1 MTATCLLTNL
11 FPQKI
16 NKYLIMITSI
26 LNSKKPL
33 FLLLLCSMAM
43 LTFAQSTN
51 TVPEKEWSSS
61 DNINAILAFI
71 AFILLFPIYFMGKMF
86 SATLKNYM
94 KKLKNLKNGM
104 AIISFFI
111 ISNSLIAQAAT
122 TETTVS
128 YWDTINF
135 TTWFLLVTIIIEIF
149 VLFFLGLFTA
159 RLMKNPK
166 KEIEKAEK
174 IADESW
180 FMKWWKKANN
190 FNNNLEEAEKLD
202 TGHSYDGIRELDNIT
217 PPWFQ
222 AAFYTTIVIGIIYL
236 WYYHSGVG
244 KLQIEEYQE
253 SVDIANKEMDE
264 YQKHQKGIDENTI
277 AFTTAGSE
285 LEEGAKL
292 YQASCASCH
301 AADGGGGTG
310 PNLCD
315 DSWIHGGSPK
325 DIFKSIKYGWKEKGM
340 IPWKDLYNDQK
351 ILKIASYMNTF
362 QGKKPLSPKAPQG
375 DKYVPVADTT
385 AKAVTTDSTV
395 IAAK

>member
-1 MTATCLLTNL
+1 
-11 FPQKI
+11 
-16 NKYLIMITSI
+16 MITSI

-292 YQASCASCH
+292 FQASCASCH

>member
-1 MTATCLLTNL
+1 
-11 FPQKI
+11 
-16 NKYLIMITSI
+16 MIA
-26 LNSKKPL
+26 L
-33 FLLLLCSMAM
+33 
-43 LTFAQSTN
+43 AQASTGAL
-51 TVPEKEWSSS
+51 PEKEWSTS
-61 DNINAILAFI
+61 DNVNALLAFI
-71 AFILLFPIYFMGKMF
+71 AFLLLFPIYFMGKMF
-86 SATLKNYM
+86 TATLKNYM

-190 FNNNLEEAEKLD
+190 MTGSIEEAEKLD

-253 SVDIANKEMDE
+253 SVDLANIEMLE

-277 AFTTAGSE
+277 AFTTSGAE
-285 LEEGAKL
+285 LEEGAKI
-292 YQASCASCH
+292 YQSSCASCH

>member
-1 MTATCLLTNL
+1 
-11 FPQKI
+11 
-16 NKYLIMITSI
+16 MITSI
-26 LNSKKPL
+26 INSKKSLVILL
-33 FLLLLCSMAM
+33 FCSIS
-43 LTFAQSTN
+43 LITFAQTTSAT
-51 TVPEKEWSSS
+51 PEKVWSSA
-61 DNINAILAFI
+61 DNINTLLAII

-94 KKLKNLKNGM
+94 KKLRNLKNGVS
-104 AIISFFI
+104 IIALMI
-111 ISNSLIAQAAT
+111 LSNAMIAQSAPAT
-122 TETTVS
+122 EATIS
-128 YWDTINF
+128 YWDTINY
-135 TTWFLLVTIIIEIF
+135 TTWFLLITIIVEIF
-149 VLFFLGLFTA
+149 VLFFLGLFTS

-174 IADESW
+174 ITDESW

-253 SVDIANKEMDE
+253 SVDLANKEMEE

-277 AFTTAGSE
+277 AFTSSASE

-292 YQASCASCH
+292 FQSSCASCH

-325 DIFKSIKYGWKEKGM
+325 DIFKSIKYGWKDKGM

-351 ILKIASYMNTF
+351 ILKIASYVNTL

-375 DKYVPVADTT
+375 EKYVPAADTT
-385 AKAVTTDSTV
+385 AKTATTDSTV
-395 IAAK
+395 VAAK

>member
-1 MTATCLLTNL
+1 
-11 FPQKI
+11 
-16 NKYLIMITSI
+16 MIKSI
-26 LNSKKPL
+26 LNTKKPL
-33 FLLLLCSMAM
+33 FLLLFCSMAM

-292 YQASCASCH
+292 FQASCASCH

>member
-1 MTATCLLTNL
+1 
-11 FPQKI
+11 
-16 NKYLIMITSI
+16 MITSI

-86 SATLKNYM
+86 TATLKNYM

-111 ISNSLIAQAAT
+111 ISNSLIAQATT

-166 KEIEKAEK
+166 KEIEKSEK
-174 IADESW
+174 IADESGLV
-180 FMKWWKKANN
+180 KWWKKANN

-222 AAFYTTIVIGIIYL
+222 AAFYTTIIIGIIYL

-253 SVDIANKEMDE
+253 SVDLANIEMLE

-277 AFTTAGSE
+277 AFTTSGSE

-292 YQASCASCH
+292 FQASCASCH

>member
-1 MTATCLLTNL
+1 
-11 FPQKI
+11 
-16 NKYLIMITSI
+16 MITSI
-26 LNSKKPL
+26 LNSKKS
-33 FLLLLCSMAM
+33 FFILLLCSVSMIA
-43 LTFAQSTN
+43 LAQASTGAL
-51 TVPEKEWSSS
+51 PEKEWSTS
-61 DNINAILAFI
+61 DNVNALLAFI
-71 AFILLFPIYFMGKMF
+71 AFLLLFPIYFMGKMF
-86 SATLKNYM
+86 RATLKNYM

-104 AIISFFI
+104 AIVSFFI

-122 TETTVS
+122 SETTVS

-135 TTWFLLVTIIIEIF
+135 TTWFLLVTIIVEIF

-253 SVDIANKEMDE
+253 SVDIANNEMIE

-277 AFTTAGSE
+277 AFSNSGSE

-301 AADGGGGTG
+301 ASDGGGGTG

-351 ILKIASYMNTF
+351 ILKIASYVNSF
-362 QGKKPLSPKAPQG
+362 QGKKPLSPEAPQG

-385 AKAVTTDSTV
+385 AKTVTTDSTA

>member
-1 MTATCLLTNL
+1 
-11 FPQKI
+11 
-16 NKYLIMITSI
+16 MITSI
-26 LNSKKPL
+26 LNSKKS
-33 FLLLLCSMAM
+33 FFILLLCSVSMIA
-43 LTFAQSTN
+43 LAQASTGAL
-51 TVPEKEWSSS
+51 PEKEWSTS
-61 DNINAILAFI
+61 DNVNALLAFI
-71 AFILLFPIYFMGKMF
+71 AFLLLFPIYFMGKMF
-86 SATLKNYM
+86 TATLKNYM

-166 KEIEKAEK
+166 KEIEKTEK

-351 ILKIASYMNTF
+351 ILKIASYVNTF

-385 AKAVTTDSTV
+385 AKTVTTDSTA

>member
-1 MTATCLLTNL
+1 
-11 FPQKI
+11 
-16 NKYLIMITSI
+16 MITSI
-26 LNSKKPL
+26 LNSKKS
-33 FLLLLCSMAM
+33 FFILLLCSVSMIA
-43 LTFAQSTN
+43 LAQASTGAL
-51 TVPEKEWSSS
+51 PEKEWSTS
-61 DNINAILAFI
+61 DNVNALLAFI
-71 AFILLFPIYFMGKMF
+71 AFLLLFPIYFMGKMF
-86 SATLKNYM
+86 TATLKNYM

-104 AIISFFI
+104 AIVSFFI
-111 ISNSLIAQAAT
+111 ISNSLIAQTAT
-122 TETTVS
+122 SETTVS

-253 SVDIANKEMDE
+253 SVDIANNEMIE

-277 AFTTAGSE
+277 AFSNSGSE

-351 ILKIASYMNTF
+351 ILKIASYVNLF

-385 AKAVTTDSTV
+385 AKTVTTDSTA

>member
-1 MTATCLLTNL
+1 
-11 FPQKI
+11 
-16 NKYLIMITSI
+16 MIKSI
-26 LNSKKPL
+26 LNTKKPL
-33 FLLLLCSMAM
+33 FVLLFCSMAM
-43 LTFAQSTN
+43 LTFAQSTS

-104 AIISFFI
+104 AAVSFFI
-111 ISNSLIAQAAT
+111 LSNSLLAQATT
-122 TETTVS
+122 TETTIS

-244 KLQIEEYQE
+244 KLQMEEYQE

-277 AFTTAGSE
+277 AFSNSGSE

-351 ILKIASYMNTF
+351 ILKIASYVNSF

-385 AKAVTTDSTV
+385 AKTVTTDSTA

>member
-1 MTATCLLTNL
+1 
-11 FPQKI
+11 
-16 NKYLIMITSI
+16 MIKSI
-26 LNSKKPL
+26 LNSKKSIFIL
-33 FLLLLCSMAM
+33 ILCSISIMA
-43 LTFAQSTN
+43 FAQTSASAL
-51 TVPEKEWSSS
+51 PEKEWSSS
-61 DNINAILAFI
+61 DNINALLAFI
-71 AFILLFPIYFMGKMF
+71 AFLLLFPIYFMGKMF
-86 SATLKNYM
+86 TATLKNYM
-94 KKLKNLKNGM
+94 KKLKNIKNGL
-104 AIISFFI
+104 AIITLFLV
-111 ISNSLIAQAAT
+111 SNALFAQATPA
-122 TETTVS
+122 ETTVS

-135 TTWFLLVTIIIEIF
+135 TTWFLLVTIIVEIF

-166 KEIEKAEK
+166 KELARDQKLEEST
-174 IADESW
+174 ESW

-253 SVDIANKEMDE
+253 SVDMANKEMEE

-277 AFTTAGSE
+277 AFTTSASE

-292 YQASCASCH
+292 FQSSCASCH

-351 ILKIASYMNTF
+351 ILKIASYVNTF

-375 DKYVPVADTT
+375 EKYTPQADTT
-385 AKAVTTDSTV
+385 ATTTASMDTTAVAVS
-395 IAAK
+395 K

>member
-1 MTATCLLTNL
+1 
-11 FPQKI
+11 
-16 NKYLIMITSI
+16 MIKSI
-26 LNSKKPL
+26 LNTKKPL
-33 FLLLLCSMAM
+33 FLLLFCSMAM

-86 SATLKNYM
+86 TATLKNYM

-111 ISNSLIAQAAT
+111 ISNSLIAQATT

-166 KEIEKAEK
+166 KEIEKSEK
-174 IADESW
+174 IADESGLV
-180 FMKWWKKANN
+180 KWWKKANN

-222 AAFYTTIVIGIIYL
+222 AAFYTTIIIGIIYL

-253 SVDIANKEMDE
+253 SVDLANIEMLE

-277 AFTTAGSE
+277 AFTTSGSE

-292 YQASCASCH
+292 FQASCASCH

>member
-1 MTATCLLTNL
+1 
-11 FPQKI
+11 
-16 NKYLIMITSI
+16 MITSI
-26 LNSKKPL
+26 LNTKKPL
-33 FLLLLCSMAM
+33 FLLLFCSMAM

-104 AIISFFI
+104 AAVSFFI
-111 ISNSLIAQAAT
+111 LSNTLLAQATT
-122 TETTVS
+122 TETTIS

-135 TTWFLLVTIIIEIF
+135 TTWFLLITIIIEIF

-166 KEIEKAEK
+166 KEIEKVEK
-174 IADESW
+174 IADESGLV
-180 FMKWWKKANN
+180 KWWKKANN
-190 FNNNLEEAEKLD
+190 MTGSIEEAEKLD

-222 AAFYTTIVIGIIYL
+222 AAFYTTIVIAIIYL

-244 KLQIEEYQE
+244 KLQMEEYQE

-277 AFTTAGSE
+277 AFTTSGSE

-301 AADGGGGTG
+301 AVDGGGGTG

-385 AKAVTTDSTV
+385 AKTVTTDSTA

>member
-1 MTATCLLTNL
+1 
-11 FPQKI
+11 
-16 NKYLIMITSI
+16 MITSI

-111 ISNSLIAQAAT
+111 ISNSLIAQATT

-166 KEIEKAEK
+166 KEIEKSEK
-174 IADESW
+174 IADESGLV
-180 FMKWWKKANN
+180 KWWKKANN

-222 AAFYTTIVIGIIYL
+222 AAFYTTIIIGIIYL

-253 SVDIANKEMDE
+253 SVDLANIEMLE

-277 AFTTAGSE
+277 AFTTSGSE

-292 YQASCASCH
+292 FQASCASCH

>member
-1 MTATCLLTNL
+1 
-11 FPQKI
+11 
-16 NKYLIMITSI
+16 MIKSI
-26 LNSKKPL
+26 LNTKKPL
-33 FLLLLCSMAM
+33 FVLLFCSMAM
-43 LTFAQSTN
+43 LTFAQSTS

-104 AIISFFI
+104 AAVSFFI
-111 ISNSLIAQAAT
+111 LSNSLLAQATT
-122 TETTVS
+122 TETTIS

-135 TTWFLLVTIIIEIF
+135 TTWFLLITIIIEIF

-351 ILKIASYMNTF
+351 ILKIASYVNSF

-385 AKAVTTDSTV
+385 ANTVTTDSTA

>member
-1 MTATCLLTNL
+1 
-11 FPQKI
+11 
-16 NKYLIMITSI
+16 MITSI
-26 LNSKKPL
+26 LNSKKSHL
-33 FLLLLCSMAM
+33 ILLLCSISM
-43 LTFAQSTN
+43 LTFAQASTN
-51 TVPEKEWSSS
+51 ALPEKEWSSS
-61 DNINAILAFI
+61 DNINLILAFI

-94 KKLKNLKNGM
+94 KKLRNLKNGM
-104 AIISFFI
+104 AIISLMVL
-111 ISNSLIAQAAT
+111 SNSVIAQSTPTADAT
-122 TETTVS
+122 GS
-128 YWDTINF
+128 FWDTINF
-135 TTWFLLVTIIIEIF
+135 TTWFLLITIIVEIF

-174 IADESW
+174 IAEENW
-180 FMKWWKKANN
+180 FVKWWKKSNN
-190 FNNNLEEAEKLD
+190 FNGSLEDAEKLD

-222 AAFYTTIVIGIIYL
+222 ASFYTTIVIALIYL

-253 SVDIANKEMDE
+253 SVDLANIEMLE

-277 AFTTAGSE
+277 AFTTSGSE
-285 LEEGAKL
+285 LEEGAKI
-292 YQASCASCH
+292 YQSSCANCH

-351 ILKIASYMNTF
+351 ILKIASYVNTF
-362 QGKKPLSPKAPQG
+362 QGKKPVSAKAPQG

-385 AKAVTTDSTV
+385 SKIATTDTTT